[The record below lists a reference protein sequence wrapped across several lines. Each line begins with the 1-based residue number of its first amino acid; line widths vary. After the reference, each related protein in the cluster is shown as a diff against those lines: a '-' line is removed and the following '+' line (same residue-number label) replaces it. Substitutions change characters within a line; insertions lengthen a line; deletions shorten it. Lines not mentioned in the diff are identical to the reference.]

1 MREGIVGGSAN
12 RVWEG
17 VCAVLCQCLHDA
29 MGGHT
34 MDMVGD
40 TYRGGERRSRERCA
54 KVRGFGTLSRHRTES
69 TEWILFLLSFM
80 STLRL
85 WNKFKRFEVGDQI
98 SESMIFNILKK
109 TPS

>member
-1 MREGIVGGSAN
+1 MRCYVNVYMMQWVDI
-12 RVWEG
+12 RWT
-17 VCAVLCQCLHDA
+17 CW
-29 MGGHT
+29 
-34 MDMVGD
+34 
-40 TYRGGERRSRERCA
+40 
-54 KVRGFGTLSRHRTES
+54 GTLAGVASGEVAGVVRKPAGSGRPVGTGATVS
-69 TEWILFLLSFM
+69 ILFLLSFM

>member
-1 MREGIVGGSAN
+1 MEVLWDGVRIEYGRECVRCYVNAYMMQWVDIRWTWWGTHTGVASDEAASVVRKFAGS
-12 RVWEG
+12 
-17 VCAVLCQCLHDA
+17 
-29 MGGHT
+29 
-34 MDMVGD
+34 
-40 TYRGGERRSRERCA
+40 RRS
-54 KVRGFGTLSRHRTES
+54 VGTNRIDRVDF
-69 TEWILFLLSFM
+69 ILLSFM

>member
-1 MREGIVGGSAN
+1 MGGSAG

-29 MGGHT
+29 MGGHK
-34 MDMVGD
+34 MDILGD
-40 TYRGGERRSRERCA
+40 TYLVGERRSRGRCA
-54 KVRGFGTLSRHRTES
+54 KVRGFAAPSRPATV
-69 TEWILFLLSFM
+69 WILFLLSFM